1 MAKASLIFAK
11 FILVNITCPIIASE
25 HVIVRSCSLAVGIDI
40 VIILPIDL
48 LLHRL
53 RLLLNLLT
61 IGRHLITL
69 IVHDLVAI
77 SISTLEIVVVVIV
90 VIVAISAS
98 HHLLL
103 VGRHAT
109 LIWLCKLF

>member
-11 FILVNITCPIIASE
+11 FILVNTTCPIITSE
-25 HVIVRSCSLAVGIDI
+25 HVIVRSCSLAISNVI
-40 VIILPIDL
+40 VIILLIDL

-53 RLLLNLLT
+53 GLLLNLLT

-77 SISTLEIVVVVIV
+77 SISTLEIVVV
-90 VIVAISAS
+90 IVAISAS

-109 LIWLCKLF
+109 LIGLCKLF